1 MILVQE
7 LLQLGLIGAALEDLA
22 AEMIKKVKILFGCL
36 YLHAPSKISEVGSID
51 KVADKEEHSGGDE
64 QVEEVEALEYS
75 VEQKRRGAYE
85 YDKTLSSL
93 KIVFVFNHL
102 ITAF

>member
-1 MILVQE
+1 MQE
-7 LLQLGLIGAALEDLA
+7 LLQLGLVGAALEDLA

-36 YLHAPSKISEVGSID
+36 YLHAPSKISEVGSVD

-75 VEQKRRGAYE
+75 VEYKRRGAYLVWVVCLL
-85 YDKTLSSL
+85 YNNNVVVIQNSRD
-93 KIVFVFNHL
+93 V
-102 ITAF
+102 

>member
-1 MILVQE
+1 M
-7 LLQLGLIGAALEDLA
+7 
-22 AEMIKKVKILFGCL
+22 

-75 VEQKRRGAYE
+75 VEHKRRGA
-85 YDKTLSSL
+85 
-93 KIVFVFNHL
+93 
-102 ITAF
+102 

>member
-1 MILVQE
+1 M
-7 LLQLGLIGAALEDLA
+7 
-22 AEMIKKVKILFGCL
+22 KILFGCL

-75 VEQKRRGAYE
+75 VEHKRRGACLPCMGR
-85 YDKTLSSL
+85 TLAEPQQHRSD
-93 KIVFVFNHL
+93 
-102 ITAF
+102 TE